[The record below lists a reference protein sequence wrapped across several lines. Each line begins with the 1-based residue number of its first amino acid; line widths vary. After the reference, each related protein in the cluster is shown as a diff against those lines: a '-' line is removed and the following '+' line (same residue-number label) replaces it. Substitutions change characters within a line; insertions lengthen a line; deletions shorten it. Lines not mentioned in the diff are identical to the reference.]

1 MSFYTQ
7 TSENMDSPR
16 SQSPKQGLDVTAMAD
31 SVLLIYFEP
40 ARPKVNTNTFTFW
53 PLRQSTSQWG
63 KFFKKWPHTFHSN
76 QGRRPMVKD
85 HPPFLFHWV
94 DSIFSIRCDYNKQDF
109 KNHKSQNISC
119 FFFFKRGWPWCYWQC
134 KTERKKK
141 IPPLRMLQMIDR
153 FQIVIF
159 YFCETALVCMRLNP
173 PRYVA
178 PNVSQTKHT

>member
-1 MSFYTQ
+1 
-7 TSENMDSPR
+7 MDSPR

-53 PLRQSTSQWG
+53 PLRQSTSQKG

-94 DSIFSIRCDYNKQDF
+94 DSIFSILCDYKQNF
-109 KNHKSQNISC
+109 KNHKSQNIYC

-134 KTERKKK
+134 TENNAKQKERKKYPRSACCK
-141 IPPLRMLQMIDR
+141 WLTDFKLWSS
-153 FQIVIF
+153 IF
-159 YFCETALVCMRLNP
+159 AKLHLCAWD
-173 PRYVA
+173 
-178 PNVSQTKHT
+178 